1 MFYGK
6 DWQKAQSMGT
16 VGLYAKDRILICA
29 YFVWYI
35 ERQLVREM
43 PGGLGM
49 VPGVNESVITV
60 ENCHHRN
67 GRC

>member
-1 MFYGK
+1 
-6 DWQKAQSMGT
+6 MGT

-43 PGGLGM
+43 PAGLGM
-49 VPGVNESVITV
+49 VPGVNETEFMERANETALIKISK
-60 ENCHHRN
+60 RN
-67 GRC
+67 GINGMSE